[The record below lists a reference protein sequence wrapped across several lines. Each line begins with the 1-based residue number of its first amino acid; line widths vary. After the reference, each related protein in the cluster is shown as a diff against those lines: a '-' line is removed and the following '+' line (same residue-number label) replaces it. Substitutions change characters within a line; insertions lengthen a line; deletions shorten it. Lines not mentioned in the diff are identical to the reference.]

1 MFDSKDNYY
10 DMVKTAGAMVTI
22 TRPSTSEYKSIYLGG
37 TGTTRQYAI
46 TGDDSQ
52 DGEDGVISVYDLVG
66 SGLGAPQKGDRI
78 TDKDSDVFSISYV
91 KKRYGVGRELLGWQ
105 IRMIG

>member
-1 MFDSKDNYY
+1 MSSKDNFY

-37 TGTTRQYAI
+37 TGTTRQYAT
-46 TGDDSQ
+46 TGDDTQ
-52 DGEDGVISVYDLVG
+52 EGEDGVISVYDLVG

-78 TDKDSDVFSISYV
+78 TDTDSDVLSISFV
-91 KKRYGVGRELLGWQ
+91 KKMYGAGRELLGWR
-105 IRMIG
+105 IRMAG